1 MDGSTFWGI
10 EAEKTGCGYYFNEH
24 YENAVTNSATEGA
37 SFTIGFQRSFS
48 EADI

>member
-10 EAEKTGCGYYFNEH
+10 EAEKSGCGFYFDEF
-24 YENAVTNSATEGA
+24 YENNVTET

-48 EADI
+48 EQDIQ